1 MTSTEELI
9 LTCVYSFVST
19 FRERSS
25 VVSIS
30 SEQMSIVWRF
40 PFVSSFIKLM
50 AQPFRGVHRYMT
62 DFWYDTCTLFA
73 VIDPH
78 RM

>member
-9 LTCVYSFVST
+9 LTCEYSFLST

-30 SEQMSIVWRF
+30 SEQMSNVWRF
-40 PFVSSFIKLM
+40 PFISSFIKLM
-50 AQPFRGVHRYMT
+50 ALPFRGA

-73 VIDPH
+73 VIH
-78 RM
+78 QV